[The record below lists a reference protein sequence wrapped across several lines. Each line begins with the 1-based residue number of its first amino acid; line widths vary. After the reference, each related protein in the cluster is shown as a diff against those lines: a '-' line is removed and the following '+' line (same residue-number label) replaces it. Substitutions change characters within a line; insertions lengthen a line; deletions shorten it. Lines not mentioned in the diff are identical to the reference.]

1 MINRYQINRNKTAG
15 FTLIELMVVIIVIAI
30 VGGIVFGGAGYIFEK
45 QAIKQANAEIEVLK
59 VALSE
64 YKSEHG
70 TFPETFDNDVKASSF
85 ILLHSLY
92 GTHEL
97 INETWER
104 RKPEKYYKS
113 LLPIDALSFLP
124 FEEDDSGKFN
134 LDQVDHY
141 LVDPWGEP
149 YIYQFERKD
158 GNVGFLLYSK
168 GPDKKSDPF
177 NEVTDGYPQKRSEDE
192 DNIPNSEP
200 GSW

>member
-1 MINRYQINRNKTAG
+1 M
-15 FTLIELMVVIIVIAI
+15 
-30 VGGIVFGGAGYIFEK
+30 
-45 QAIKQANAEIEVLK
+45 
-59 VALSE
+59 
-64 YKSEHG
+64 
-70 TFPETFDNDVKASSF
+70 
-85 ILLHSLY
+85 Y

-97 INETWER
+97 IDETWER
-104 RKPEKYYKS
+104 RETDKYYKS
-113 LLPIDALSFLP
+113 LLPVDALSFLP
-124 FEEDDSGKFN
+124 IEQDDAGKFN

-200 GSW
+200 GAGNYYEH